1 MSAKTSADTPMS
13 LDEAIAIARLNP
25 ELKRVLEGRARAL
38 FVEPVPAS
46 RGASDEEHVLLG
58 LYDYL
63 SDRALVA
70 LIDRSRKAVASVQES
85 RAHFQLAN
93 EEREEAE
100 RLAGTDEGVRA
111 FLRGR
116 PMQPLTRL
124 YLPRAGRGD
133 AGHRYAIVFL
143 RPTSRERAYAVVDLT
158 DGRLTELIS
167 HAAFTEQR
175 HVAS

>member
-1 MSAKTSADTPMS
+1 MSAKTSSDTPMS

-25 ELKRVLEGRARAL
+25 ELKRVLKGRARAL

-63 SDRALVA
+63 SDRGLVA
-70 LIDRSRKAVASVQES
+70 LIERHGRAVVSVHES
-85 RAHFQLAN
+85 RVRFQLAA

-100 RLAGTDEGVRA
+100 ALAAAAEEVRA
-111 FLRGR
+111 VLRGR
-116 PMQPLTRL
+116 PMEPLTRL
-124 YLPRAGRGD
+124 YLPRAGRD
-133 AGHRYAIVFL
+133 VGHRYAIVFL

-167 HAAFTEQR
+167 HQAFTGER
-175 HVAS
+175 D